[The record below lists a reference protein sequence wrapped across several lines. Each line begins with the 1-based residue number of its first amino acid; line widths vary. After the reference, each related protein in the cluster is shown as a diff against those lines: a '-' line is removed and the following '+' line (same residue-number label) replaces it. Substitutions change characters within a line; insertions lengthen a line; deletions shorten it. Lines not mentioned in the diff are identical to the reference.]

1 MRKFAMAAWLMATM
15 VSAGGA
21 AAADEGRIQHRATE
35 FDRWQDSAVHAGMPK
50 AGGGAAKAELNLSF
64 TNCPRARWSSR
75 RLFWRW
81 SACVSACSRFA
92 NRCA

>member
-35 FDRWQDSAVHAGMPK
+35 FDRVGKIRLVHAGMPS
-50 AGGGAAKAELNLSF
+50 AGRGAAKAELNLS
-64 TNCPRARWSSR
+64 PAELSARKAEFAR
-75 RLFWRW
+75 RLFW
-81 SACVSACSRFA
+81 AMVSMR
-92 NRCA
+92 